1 LIETNEALKMSAS
14 LKTRQ
19 LAYPG
24 HVIIEWRKL
33 ENGEIQRRVLNADDK
48 NPHLSSSDWKKVRQ
62 SELEFQIGFNHDLK
76 VWLRE
81 IGWAPRRAVNDT
93 GQ

>member
-1 LIETNEALKMSAS
+1 MTVS

-24 HVIIEWRKL
+24 HVIIEWRF
-33 ENGEIQRRVLNADDK
+33 ENGEIQRRVV
-48 NPHLSSSDWKKVRQ
+48 SSDEKAPQESISDWKKVRQ

-81 IGWAPRRAVNDT
+81 IGWTPRRAVTDDDQT
-93 GQ
+93 IAG

>member
-1 LIETNEALKMSAS
+1 MSVS

-24 HVIIEWRKL
+24 HVVIEWRF
-33 ENGEIQRRVLNADDK
+33 ENGEIQRRVVDSEEK
-48 NPHLSSSDWKKVRQ
+48 SPQVSISDWKKVRQ

-81 IGWAPRRAVNDT
+81 IGWTPRRAVT
-93 GQ
+93 GDDQTTAE

>member
-1 LIETNEALKMSAS
+1 MSAS

-24 HVIIEWRKL
+24 HVVIEWRRL
-33 ENGEIQRRVLNADDK
+33 ENGEIQRRVVNSDEK
-48 NPHLSSSDWKKVRQ
+48 NPQASTSDWKKVRQ

-81 IGWAPRRAVNDT
+81 IGWSPRRAIADDDQT
-93 GQ
+93 IAE

>member
-1 LIETNEALKMSAS
+1 MGAS

-24 HVIIEWRKL
+24 HVIIEWRRL
-33 ENGEIQRRVLNADDK
+33 ENGEIQRRVVSSDENA
-48 NPHLSSSDWKKVRQ
+48 PQETSSDWKRVRQ

-81 IGWAPRRAVNDT
+81 VGWTPRRAVSESNQT
-93 GQ
+93 TTE

>member
-1 LIETNEALKMSAS
+1 MSVS

-24 HVIIEWRKL
+24 HVVIEWRL
-33 ENGEIQRRVLNADDK
+33 ENGEIQRRVVDSDEK
-48 NPHLSSSDWKKVRQ
+48 NPQASISDWKKVRQ

-81 IGWAPRRAVNDT
+81 IGWSPRRAVADD
-93 GQ
+93 GQITAE

>member
-1 LIETNEALKMSAS
+1 MSAS

-33 ENGEIQRRVLNADDK
+33 ENGDIQRRIV
-48 NPHLSSSDWKKVRQ
+48 NPDESNTAIKTSDWRRVRQ
-62 SELEFQIGFNHDLK
+62 SELEFQIGFNHELK

-81 IGWAPRRAVNDT
+81 VGWRPRRPFSDAKSE
-93 GQ
+93 

>member
-1 LIETNEALKMSAS
+1 MSAS

-24 HVIIEWRKL
+24 HVIIEWRQV
-33 ENGEIQRRVLNADDK
+33 ENGDIQRRVVNSDDNA
-48 NPHLSSSDWKKVRQ
+48 PAVTPTDWKKVRQ
-62 SELEFQIGFNHDLK
+62 SELEFQIGFNHELK

-81 IGWAPRRAVNDT
+81 VGWRPRRPNSDQT
-93 GQ
+93 RSE

>member
-1 LIETNEALKMSAS
+1 MSAS

-24 HVIIEWRKL
+24 HVIIEWRQI
-33 ENGEIQRRVLNADDK
+33 ENGDIQRRIMNSEDSTSV
-48 NPHLSSSDWKKVRQ
+48 SDWKKVRQ
-62 SELEFQIGFNHDLK
+62 SELEFQIGFNHELK

-81 IGWAPRRAVNDT
+81 VGWRPRRAVADQDET
-93 GQ
+93 KA

>member
-1 LIETNEALKMSAS
+1 MSTS

-24 HVIIEWRKL
+24 HVVIEWRRL
-33 ENGEIQRRVLNADDK
+33 ENGEIQRRVVDSDEK
-48 NPHLSSSDWKKVRQ
+48 NPQISISDWKKVRQ

-81 IGWAPRRAVNDT
+81 IGWTPRRAVSGDDHT
-93 GQ
+93 VAD

>member
-1 LIETNEALKMSAS
+1 MSVS

-24 HVIIEWRKL
+24 HVIIEWRL
-33 ENGEIQRRVLNADDK
+33 ENGEIQRRVVDSDEK
-48 NPHLSSSDWKKVRQ
+48 NPQASISDWKKVRQ

-81 IGWAPRRAVNDT
+81 IGWTPRRAVPDDD
-93 GQ
+93 QPIAR